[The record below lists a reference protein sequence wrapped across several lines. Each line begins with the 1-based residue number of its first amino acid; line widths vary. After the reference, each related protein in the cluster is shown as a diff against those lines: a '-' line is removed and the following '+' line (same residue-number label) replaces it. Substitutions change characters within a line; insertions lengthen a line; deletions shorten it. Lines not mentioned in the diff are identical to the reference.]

1 MENQESSK
9 VGVAALEEQYEQL
22 KRLERKTSQDFALSN
37 KREDTERA
45 TNLRDR
51 IREMR
56 DKFGPNTKYFD
67 KIDEKLDTEWAG
79 VDERGGEG

>member
-45 TNLRDR
+45 NNLRDR

-56 DKFGPNTKYFD
+56 DKFGPNTKYLD